1 MEQNPEENK
10 KKRKNRAKGGLDKIV
25 KSVKEESADVLEGL
39 PSPFDKPIEHDDC
52 CYCFCIPPDRSMKN
66 IEDILAQS
74 QAIMNKKKKADDKKK
89 ADAEKKKKKEEGDRN
104 GETAS
109 TDVSADA
116 PEEGSTDETKEQDVV
131 TNKISEIFDVVTL
144 LKLANEGNEEAKNK
158 VARMHFLLV
167 MRMARDH
174 GKGRYD
180 LDELFSAGCEGLSR
194 AILAFDT
201 ENGARFSTFAGTC
214 IRNAILDYIDKF
226 KDPEIPEKDE
236 DELETDESNE
246 HEDEERPSE
255 EGISVIQSKYRA
267 DFKGYEKMEF
277 FLDYISRL
285 GNDDVIDDDGN
296 DTGEQIFNKGEN
308 NVDLAFLREY
318 ISQSIKRFNQIDQ
331 TIIRLRFGLDG
342 NGERT
347 IADIANYVR
356 RSVNATST
364 RLHNALEA
372 LSNDKTLRQY
382 IDN

>member
-1 MEQNPEENK
+1 
-10 KKRKNRAKGGLDKIV
+10 
-25 KSVKEESADVLEGL
+25 
-39 PSPFDKPIEHDDC
+39 
-52 CYCFCIPPDRSMKN
+52 
-66 IEDILAQS
+66 
-74 QAIMNKKKKADDKKK
+74 
-89 ADAEKKKKKEEGDRN
+89 
-104 GETAS
+104 
-109 TDVSADA
+109 
-116 PEEGSTDETKEQDVV
+116 
-131 TNKISEIFDVVTL
+131 
-144 LKLANEGNEEAKNK
+144 
-158 VARMHFLLV
+158 
-167 MRMARDH
+167 
-174 GKGRYD
+174 
-180 LDELFSAGCEGLSR
+180 
-194 AILAFDT
+194 
-201 ENGARFSTFAGTC
+201 
-214 IRNAILDYIDKF
+214 
-226 KDPEIPEKDE
+226 
-236 DELETDESNE
+236 
-246 HEDEERPSE
+246 
-255 EGISVIQSKYRA
+255 
-267 DFKGYEKMEF
+267 MEF